1 MLGTFQQS
9 HLRIE
14 VEASPEAIAQCLL
27 EPKRLQRWY
36 NGIIEISGLPERLEP
51 GLTFKSWIGP
61 IIISHYVEAARSDY
75 LRVILS
81 EGVDGFHE
89 WYWGDGWV
97 QSQLEGVS
105 LLPLKLGQTLGLLR
119 LRGTLATESQRTPFA
134 S

>member
-14 VEASPEAIAQCLL
+14 LEASKEAIAECLL
-27 EPKRLQRWY
+27 DPKRIQRWY
-36 NGIIEISGLPERLEP
+36 NGIIDPSGWSQRLEA
-51 GLTFKSWIGP
+51 GVTFKSWVGP
-61 IIISHYVEAARSDY
+61 ISISHYVESARSDY
-75 LRVILS
+75 LRVLLS
-81 EGVDGFHE
+81 GGVDGFHE

-97 QSQLEGVS
+97 QSKLEGVS

-119 LRGTLATESQRTPFA
+119 LRGTLAADSQFSPST

>member
-14 VEASPEAIAQCLL
+14 LEASKEAIAECLL
-27 EPKRLQRWY
+27 DPKRIQRWY
-36 NGIIEISGLPERLEP
+36 NGIIDPSGLPERLEA
-51 GLTFKSWIGP
+51 GVTFKSWVGP
-61 IIISHYVEAARSDY
+61 ISISHYVESARSDY

-81 EGVDGFHE
+81 GGVDGFHE

-119 LRGTLATESQRTPFA
+119 LRGTLAADSQFSPST